1 MFLIVLM
8 LEGSEMDFSAPPP
21 ATTTADALG
30 AMFISKPNRIHM
42 PVVLR
47 PESKLFSFNLYGKEN
62 FFHGNSKKGLSRTLA
77 NIFKG
82 QIFRA
87 EESPFKAGRKWE
99 KGVRKTKAIRKKFS
113 RDASSLLPFN

>member
-1 MFLIVLM
+1 M
-8 LEGSEMDFSAPPP
+8 EKK
-21 ATTTADALG
+21 T
-30 AMFISKPNRIHM
+30 
-42 PVVLR
+42 
-47 PESKLFSFNLYGKEN
+47 
-62 FFHGNSKKGLSRTLA
+62 FFMEIAKKGLSRTLA

-87 EESPFKAGRKWE
+87 EESPFKVGRKWE

>member
-42 PVVLR
+42 PVLLR
-47 PESKLFSFNLYGKEN
+47 LESKLFSFNL
-62 FFHGNSKKGLSRTLA
+62 
-77 NIFKG
+77 
-82 QIFRA
+82 
-87 EESPFKAGRKWE
+87 
-99 KGVRKTKAIRKKFS
+99 
-113 RDASSLLPFN
+113 